1 MVELFWDEGAG
12 AFYDTGRDHEE
23 LVLRPR
29 DTSDNAIPSGSSMA
43 ADMLLR
49 LAIITGDP
57 ALKGRAVTTL
67 RSAREMMT
75 RVPAG
80 SGHYLCTL
88 DFYLSKAKEIV
99 IAGDRRESDA
109 AAMAAEAYRSFIPNR
124 VLIGLDDK
132 DGALADLPLA
142 KNRGQLGG
150 RATAYVCE
158 NYVCQLPVN
167 TPDELVKQLAN

>member
-1 MVELFWDEGAG
+1 
-12 AFYDTGRDHEE
+12 
-23 LVLRPR
+23 
-29 DTSDNAIPSGSSMA
+29 
-43 ADMLLR
+43 
-49 LAIITGDP
+49 
-57 ALKGRAVTTL
+57 
-67 RSAREMMT
+67 
-75 RVPAG
+75 
-80 SGHYLCTL
+80 
-88 DFYLSKAKEIV
+88 
-99 IAGDRRESDA
+99 
-109 AAMAAEAYRSFIPNR
+109 MAAEAYRSFIPNR